1 MRWMLPSLAAAAML
15 VGGATLSL
23 QAETPVSEDP
33 APNTLT
39 DAEREAGW
47 VLMFNGEDLDGWK
60 MSEENADSVS
70 VADGNIVTNGPCGH
84 LFYGEDGNA
93 QIGDFE
99 FQADVYCDG
108 PSNSGIYIR
117 TRYQRASWPDYGFEC
132 QVANGYGDP
141 RKTASLYAIAD
152 IAESPAE
159 DDAWFHYH
167 IKVEGDRVRI
177 WIDGELAQDWTQPDD
192 WNNANRNLDNP
203 GTFALQAHDP
213 GSTVLYRNLK
223 YRPLD
228 DE

>member
-1 MRWMLPSLAAAAML
+1 MRWMLPTLAAAAMV

-23 QAETPVSEDP
+23 RADHHEEP

-70 VADGNIVTNGPCGH
+70 VADGKIVTNGPCGH

-99 FQADVYCDG
+99 FKADVYCDG

-152 IAESPAE
+152 LAESPAE

-167 IKVEGDRVRI
+167 IKVEGNRVRI

-192 WNNANRNLDNP
+192 WDNDNRSLDNP

-213 GSTVLYRNLK
+213 GSTVLYYNIK
-223 YRPLD
+223 YRPLG